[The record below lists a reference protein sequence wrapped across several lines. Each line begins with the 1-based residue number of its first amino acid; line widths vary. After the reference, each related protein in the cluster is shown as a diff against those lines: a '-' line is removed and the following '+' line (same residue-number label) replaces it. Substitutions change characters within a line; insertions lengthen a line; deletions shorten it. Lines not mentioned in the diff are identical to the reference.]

1 MNKIL
6 KINIVWVVLLLM
18 TSCQKYL
25 DINVDPTLKADASVA
40 ELLPSVQFY
49 TSSSSYNKAYT
60 ACQYAQQLGSALGN
74 NGTDANYESEN
85 SGGWSSFYLYV
96 IPQLDAIIKKGEKQD
111 IPAYVGIAKVL
122 MAYNLGLATTSWE
135 NIPYSQANKN
145 VFTPSYDT
153 QESIYTKIQA
163 LLDDAIVELAKNTG
177 QKPTADDLIY
187 NGDTGKWTRL
197 AYSLKAKYVMHLSA
211 KNGASAAQ
219 TAIVALAKG
228 MLSNADDFQMPYNSK
243 NLSPWYSNVALAN
256 STANVSITF
265 ASTYIDL
272 LNGNTTGVID
282 PRLPLVVSL
291 KKGQTNYT
299 GAAPGTGSGSTVDL
313 TTSSWHSN
321 VKSPIVL
328 MTYAESKAIEAE
340 AQFIASG
347 GSINSV
353 GTNDMAYKAYL
364 EMIKADMS
372 KIGVNEASQLVYLKN
387 PIVDKGKTS
396 IKLIDIL
403 REKYK
408 AMILNGD
415 IWTDLR
421 KYNYLDFQIP
431 ANLNPDLGGKFIQ
444 RMKYPSSELTRNASN
459 AEANLFKPT
468 AAMWFNNK

>member
-49 TSSSSYNKAYT
+49 TSSSSFNKAYT
-60 ACQYAQQLGSALGN
+60 ACQYAQQLGSAIGN
-74 NGTDANYESEN
+74 NGTDANFESEN

-96 IPQLDAIIKKGEKQD
+96 IPQLNAIIKKGDTQD
-111 IPAYVGIAKVL
+111 IPAYVGISKVL
-122 MAYNLGLATTSWE
+122 MAYNLGMATTNWE
-135 NIPYSQANKN
+135 NIPYSQANIG
-145 VFTPSYDT
+145 VFTPTYDS
-153 QESIYTKIQA
+153 QETIYLKIQG
-163 LLDDAIVELAKNTG
+163 LLDDAILQLGKNTG
-177 QKPTADDLIY
+177 QKPSVDDLIY
-187 NGDTGKWTRL
+187 NGDLGKWTRL
-197 AYSLKAKYVMHLSA
+197 AYSLKAKYAMHLSA
-211 KNGASAAQ
+211 KNGAAAAQ
-219 TAIVALAKG
+219 TAIAALAKG
-228 MLSNADDFQMPYNSK
+228 MSSNADDFQMPYNSK

-256 STANVSITF
+256 STANVTITF

-272 LNGNTTGVID
+272 MNGTTTGVPD

-291 KKGQTNYT
+291 KKGQTKYAGT
-299 GAAPGTGSGSTVDL
+299 APGTGSGATVDL
-313 TTSSWHSN
+313 TTTSWHSN
-321 VKSPIVL
+321 IKSPNVL

-340 AQFIASG
+340 AQFIANG

-364 EMIKADMS
+364 ELIKADMS
-372 KIGVNEASQLVYLKN
+372 KMGVNEVSQLEYLKN
-387 PIVDKGKTS
+387 TNVDKSKAT
-396 IKLIDIL
+396 IKLIDIM

-415 IWTDLR
+415 VWTDLR

-459 AEANLFKPT
+459 AEANLFKP
-468 AAMWFNNK
+468 AATMWFNNK